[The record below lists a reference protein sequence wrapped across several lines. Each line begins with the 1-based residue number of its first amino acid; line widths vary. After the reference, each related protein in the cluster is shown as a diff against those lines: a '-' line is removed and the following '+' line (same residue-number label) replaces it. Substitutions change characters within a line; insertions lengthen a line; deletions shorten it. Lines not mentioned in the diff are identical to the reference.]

1 MSLIVDVVFLIYV
14 ELRRLTKEH
23 GLVSEIVQQLN
34 SLTKDIDM
42 KFVLE
47 LFRTGE
53 FVFFFDGYDEVPLAE
68 LTFVTR
74 ESGFANDIKVAF
86 SNANKIKINTDIER
100 MQGHG
105 IEVVA
110 SETNRRYEMLFVE
123 HDEEKLLKLQKE
135 LNPCDDDF

>member
-1 MSLIVDVVFLIYV
+1 MKLQ
-14 ELRRLTKEH
+14 LTTHQAMKC
-23 GLVSEIVQQLN
+23 LPK
-34 SLTKDIDM
+34 KDKISVYM
-42 KFVLE
+42 QGFKTYQE
-47 LFRTGE
+47 LFWG
-53 FVFFFDGYDEVPLAE
+53 
-68 LTFVTR
+68 
-74 ESGFANDIKVAF
+74 ANDIKVAF

-110 SETNRRYEMLFVE
+110 SDTNCRYEMLFVE

>member
-1 MSLIVDVVFLIYV
+1 MKLQ
-14 ELRRLTKEH
+14 LTTYQAMKC
-23 GLVSEIVQQLN
+23 LPKKDKISVMVQGYKTYQ
-34 SLTKDIDM
+34 
-42 KFVLE
+42 E
-47 LFRTGE
+47 LFWG
-53 FVFFFDGYDEVPLAE
+53 
-68 LTFVTR
+68 
-74 ESGFANDIKVAF
+74 ANDIKVAF

-110 SETNRRYEMLFVE
+110 SDTNRRYEMLFVE

>member
-1 MSLIVDVVFLIYV
+1 MKVTIT
-14 ELRRLTKEH
+14 TKQAVNC
-23 GLVSEIVQQLN
+23 LPK
-34 SLTKDIDM
+34 KDKISVYM
-42 KFVLE
+42 QGFKNYQE
-47 LFRTGE
+47 LFWG
-53 FVFFFDGYDEVPLAE
+53 
-68 LTFVTR
+68 
-74 ESGFANDIKVAF
+74 ANDIKVAF

-110 SETNRRYEMLFVE
+110 SDTNRRYEMLFVE